1 MRRNVSVKSVVTL
14 FPTGIYRHLYFR
26 GGIYFEL
33 KRVIQR
39 LDELK
44 KQEDDF
50 VAYLVA
56 GLTQR
61 QAYRKAF
68 KQSKNWKDKTVDN
81 KASELFNLREIQ
93 GRYRELLKEARNASS
108 NMALWSREQAFS
120 EYEWL
125 KDKAKHTII
134 EEGLRK
140 ASSDSFIQA
149 LDGMNKMTFN
159 DPYLGDEK
167 IKLEIE
173 QLKSQLTEEDITQ
186 SIGFTFNRGEADA
199 ERSNLD

>member
-1 MRRNVSVKSVVTL
+1 M
-14 FPTGIYRHLYFR
+14 
-26 GGIYFEL
+26 
-33 KRVIQR
+33 IQR

-44 KQEDDF
+44 KQEEDF

-68 KQSKNWKDKTVDN
+68 KRSKKWKDKTVDN
-81 KASELFNLREIQ
+81 KASELFNLREVQ

-108 NMALWSREQAFS
+108 NMALWSREQSFS

-125 KDKAKHTII
+125 KNEAKKAILKDGI
-134 EEGLRK
+134 RK
-140 ASSDSFIQA
+140 AYSDAFIQS
-149 LDGMNKMTFN
+149 LEGMNNMTFN
-159 DPYLGDEK
+159 NPYLADEK

-173 QLKSQLTEEDITQ
+173 KLKQQLAEEDISTQ
-186 SIGFTFNRGEADA
+186 QIGFTFDRGEADA
-199 ERSNLD
+199 KYSNSD

>member
-1 MRRNVSVKSVVTL
+1 M
-14 FPTGIYRHLYFR
+14 
-26 GGIYFEL
+26 
-33 KRVIQR
+33 
-39 LDELK
+39 DELK
-44 KQEDDF
+44 KQEEDF

-68 KQSKNWKDKTVDN
+68 KRSKKWKDKTVDN
-81 KASELFNLREIQ
+81 KASELFNLREVQ

-108 NMALWSREQAFS
+108 NMALWSREQSFS

-125 KDKAKHTII
+125 KNEAKKAILKDGI
-134 EEGLRK
+134 RK
-140 ASSDSFIQA
+140 AYSDAFIQS
-149 LDGMNKMTFN
+149 LEGMNNMTFN
-159 DPYLGDEK
+159 NPYLADEK

-173 QLKSQLTEEDITQ
+173 KLKAQLAEEEDTTQ
-186 SIGFTFNRGEADA
+186 PIGFTFNRGEADA